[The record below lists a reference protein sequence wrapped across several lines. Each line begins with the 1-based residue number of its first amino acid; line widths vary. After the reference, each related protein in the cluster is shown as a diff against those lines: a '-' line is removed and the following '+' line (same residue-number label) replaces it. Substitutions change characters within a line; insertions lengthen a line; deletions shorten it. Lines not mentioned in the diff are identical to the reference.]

1 MSTEHEWKSDAATVL
16 ASLVAVLDACQNACI
31 NQFESVLISEAD
43 QLRAASRHFQLWLE
57 LHPGPN
63 PDLRLQ
69 LIRVSR
75 SVAYLAT
82 SLEVLARSSPNVS
95 WRVAQRELTGLQLM
109 IVETHSMMSD
119 RHGRERQRSRP
130 ESAPGGG

>member
-1 MSTEHEWKSDAATVL
+1 MSTKHDWKSDAAGVL
-16 ASLVAVLDACQNACI
+16 ASLVAVLDACQAACI
-31 NQFESVLISEAD
+31 NQFGSVLISEAD
-43 QLRAASRHFQLWLE
+43 QLRAASRHFQTWLDA
-57 LHPGPN
+57 HPGPD

-69 LIRVSR
+69 LVRVSR

-82 SLEVLARSSPNVS
+82 SLEVLTRSSPNVS

-119 RHGRERQRSRP
+119 GQGRERQRSRP
-130 ESAPGGG
+130 ESAHGGS